1 MLCGNQRER
10 VCYPSGR
17 HSRASCYCHW
27 GRRGSYGVHPAVAAV
42 SGTAWMRHWMRV
54 AGTPAVAGFGLCA
67 VVVANAGSKPV
78 QACFRRLGR
87 EGSG

>member
-17 HSRASCYCHW
+17 HSRASCYCRW

-42 SGTAWMRHWMRV
+42 SGTAWMGHWMHI
-54 AGTPAVAGFGLCA
+54 AGVPAVAGFGLCA
-67 VVVANAGSKPV
+67 VVMANAGSKPV

-87 EGSG
+87 EGAG

>member
-17 HSRASCYCHW
+17 HSRAPCYCHW

-42 SGTAWMRHWMRV
+42 SGTAWMGHWMRIPRWRV
-54 AGTPAVAGFGLCA
+54 SVCALSSRQTPE
-67 VVVANAGSKPV
+67 ANLY
-78 QACFRRLGR
+78 RLA
-87 EGSG
+87 SGV